1 MIIAVILGGQHYAEV
16 NAINLRQ
23 SSLLEEPTGQY
34 APENED
40 TKDDSQMVDDLLPPG
55 FYDGIVPELRDVEED
70 LNLDPELK
78 A

>member
-1 MIIAVILGGQHYAEV
+1 
-16 NAINLRQ
+16 
-23 SSLLEEPTGQY
+23 
-34 APENED
+34 
-40 TKDDSQMVDDLLPPG
+40 MVDDLLPPG